1 MIEVGVKAR
10 ECCRVVGGGVEC
22 YRVVGNGMKSSD
34 GKRDNQWR
42 ERMGKSVLCSEKRIR
57 SQI

>member
-42 ERMGKSVLCSEKRIR
+42 ERMGKSVV
-57 SQI
+57 